1 MNNCP
6 NPDVREYVEGI
17 KNHYMYGDYNNFS
30 SSRGTAAPVEQWGSG
45 GAVQQEFGLDIKT
58 LMDLGMVEEI
68 PVPPN
73 RINTTGQG
81 NPYFY
86 IEDIQEEK

>member
-1 MNNCP
+1 MNNCTDP
-6 NPDVREYVEGI
+6 IVRENVEVLRDQ
-17 KNHYMYGDYNNFS
+17 YMGGDYSNFS
-30 SSRGTAAPVEQWGSG
+30 SSRGTAAPVDKWGCG
-45 GAVQQEFGLDIKT
+45 GATQQEFGLNIQI